1 MDTPAYIGKRM
12 RELLDG
18 ASIGIIP
25 YAPKGDHFGTKHERQ
40 GSMRRYLLTGYEK
53 EDSSLLWSIFSFRPL
68 ISIWQYAFGMAAI
81 EEYQSL
87 FADGREPSAEE
98 FKQHS
103 YAVSV
108 ACETPT
114 RENGL
119 LWGFVT
125 EDKDDIKAEEDRL
138 APTMRINVDLI
149 SRPDVTEFVEAVCGK
164 PVVDMMPKALNIWG
178 DFRFL
183 WHDFGYFVDAKFLC
197 HDGLEGVES
206 YSAHWALKS
215 AMAKSI

>member
-1 MDTPAYIGKRM
+1 
-12 RELLDG
+12 
-18 ASIGIIP
+18 
-25 YAPKGDHFGTKHERQ
+25 
-40 GSMRRYLLTGYEK
+40 
-53 EDSSLLWSIFSFRPL
+53 
-68 ISIWQYAFGMAAI
+68 MAAI
-81 EEYQSL
+81 EEYESL
-87 FADGREPSAEE
+87 FEDGREPTAEE
-98 FKQHS
+98 MGKHH

-125 EDKDDIKAEEDRL
+125 EDDDDIKAEEDRL
-138 APTMRINVDLI
+138 APTMQINPDLI
-149 SRPDVTEFVEAVCGK
+149 SRPDVTEFVESVCGK
-164 PVVDMMPKALNIWG
+164 QIIEMRPNALNVWG
-178 DFRFL
+178 DYRFL
-183 WHDFGYFVDAKFLC
+183 WHDFGYFVESKFLC